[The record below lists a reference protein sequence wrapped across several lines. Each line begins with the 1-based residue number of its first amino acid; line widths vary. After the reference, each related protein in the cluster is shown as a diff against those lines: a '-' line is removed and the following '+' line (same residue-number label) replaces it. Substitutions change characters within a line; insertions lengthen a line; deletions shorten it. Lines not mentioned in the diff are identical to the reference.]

1 MINEIVVSKH
11 FKCILL
17 TSKSDGFLSTLQNK
31 NLLHYRLFYKWYDLN
46 ILTFFSLIITQI
58 QIFLFVLF
66 RTNKND
72 IIYINT
78 ILPFSVY
85 LASII
90 SKRQIVNHIHEDM
103 NLNKLLYKFIKKIY
117 LKYNQ
122 HSIFVSKYI
131 KSVTPNPNNSIVV
144 YNNIKDHTLK
154 SKIEIDKRDYI
165 LMISSLKLFKGIDT
179 FISLAKESPEN
190 NFVLVLSSELE
201 QIDSF
206 LKKNQLY
213 ISKNLK
219 IFPIQ
224 KKIDYFYSKAYITL
238 VLTKPNEWIE
248 TFGLTILESFS
259 HGTPVIAPNY
269 GGPIEL
275 IAHGQ
280 DGYLIDDVSNK
291 TLIRQTI
298 NDFLIDKKNMILFS
312 DNSRKKYLKF
322 QKENSYNQITT
333 YLKNI

>member
-1 MINEIVVSKH
+1 MLIQFLKRILSVIPTLIGISFISFFIIRMIPGDPVMLMLGERGADPAVYAEMKH
-11 FKCILL
+11 NLGLDLPVYEQYYNYLKQV
-17 TSKSDGFLSTLQNK
+17 LQG
-31 NLLHYRLFYKWYDLN
+31 DLGN
-46 ILTFFSLIITQI
+46 
-58 QIFLFVLF
+58 
-66 RTNKND
+66 
-72 IIYINT
+72 
-78 ILPFSVY
+78 
-85 LASII
+85 SII

-259 HGTPVIAPNY
+259 PSSPPCA
-269 GGPIEL
+269 
-275 IAHGQ
+275 AAAC
-280 DGYLIDDVSNK
+280 S
-291 TLIRQTI
+291 
-298 NDFLIDKKNMILFS
+298 
-312 DNSRKKYLKF
+312 
-322 QKENSYNQITT
+322 
-333 YLKNI
+333 